1 MERFCKKIN
10 NFLIPKDKYFKSF
23 DIGKS
28 KIKLNPIS
36 SPDCSGNHFLVTYLA
51 EVTKKDFKE
60 NQD

>member
-36 SPDCSGNHFLVTYLA
+36 SPDCSGNPLLVTELA
-51 EVTKKDFKE
+51 EVTKKDCNEK
-60 NQD
+60 QD